1 MDPFKRMWA
10 AMETF
15 QPLPFVNST
24 EEGIARVKR
33 GNYAFILES
42 TWIEYYTQ
50 RNCDLMQVGGLL
62 DSKGYGI
69 GLPPNSKIRELLSE
83 TILQLQDSQVLC
95 IILLILLTSP

>member
-1 MDPFKRMWA
+1 MDPYKRMWA

-15 QPLPFVNST
+15 APSPFVNST
-24 EEGIARVKR
+24 EDGIQRVKK
-33 GNYAFILES
+33 GEFAFILES
-42 TWIEYYTQ
+42 TWIEYYTR

-83 TILQLQDSQVLC
+83 TILQLQDNQVYYLYTLC
-95 IILLILLTSP
+95 SI